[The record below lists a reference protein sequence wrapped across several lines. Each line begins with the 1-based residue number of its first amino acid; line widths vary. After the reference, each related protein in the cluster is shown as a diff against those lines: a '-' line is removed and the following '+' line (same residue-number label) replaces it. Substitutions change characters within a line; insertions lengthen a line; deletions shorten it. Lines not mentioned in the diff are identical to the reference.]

1 MKMIVTTHTCLINVS
16 KKPKDLVTFSVH
28 GMVFI
33 VMMVVLLAKCIL
45 IEGLQEFQMPKHHHL
60 KIRTTNLAKE
70 WLDTDRV
77 YLKMNKY

>member
-1 MKMIVTTHTCLINVS
+1 
-16 KKPKDLVTFSVH
+16 
-28 GMVFI
+28 MVFI